1 VWLVKEEFATM
12 AIKRVLL
19 PVSPDKSFE
28 ALSDTAFHIGEKFS
42 AQVMALYVQAPSLII
57 PIFNDVVSVEEVST
71 IAKSAQERRREAAA
85 KAESMFKTAAERFP
99 HVDSTFRSV
108 TGDVEASFVRYG
120 RLADI
125 SVIVPPDPLEDGFWG
140 SPYWLVVQNAMLF
153 RSGRPVLFMPSH
165 AVRPNFETVV
175 IAWKQSLEAARA
187 IVAAQPLMAV
197 AREVHLFTIDDGEG
211 AMTSLREVEEYLSLH
226 YDEVRSE
233 VVNGAHHEVGKLL
246 LAQAYRLGALLI
258 MGAFSHWR
266 WQERLL
272 GGATDYVL
280 SEASIPVLM
289 MH

>member
-1 VWLVKEEFATM
+1 MKEEFATM

-19 PVSPDKSFE
+19 PVSADKSFE
-28 ALSDTAFHIGEKFS
+28 ALSDTAFYLGEKFS
-42 AQVMALYVQAPSLII
+42 AQVMGLFVQAPALVI
-57 PIFNDVVSVEEVST
+57 PMFNDVVSVEEVRT
-71 IAKSAQERRREAAA
+71 IAGAAQQRRQEAAV
-85 KAESMFKTAAERFP
+85 KAESMFKAASDRFP
-99 HVDSTFRSV
+99 HVESVFRSI

-125 SVIVPPDPLEDGFWG
+125 SVIVPPEPLEDGFWG
-140 SPYWLVVQNAMLF
+140 SRYWLDVQNATLF
-153 RSGRPVLFMPSH
+153 RSGRPVLFMPLH
-165 AVRPNFETVV
+165 AVRPNFEKVV

-187 IVAAQPLMAV
+187 IAAAQPFMAM
-197 AREVHLFTIDDGEG
+197 AREVHLFTIDDGE
-211 AMTSLREVEEYLSLH
+211 AATTSLREAEEYLSLH

-233 VVNGAHHEVGKLL
+233 VVTGAPHEVGKLL
-246 LAQAYRLGALLI
+246 LAQAYRLGALLV